1 MRKNLRLG
9 ADVDVAFA
17 SIPKRGAPPH
27 PHEAAAGDAPSSHY
41 ARPDES
47 STLASTHPER
57 ISFRRMVKKLLR
69 PLAQTAYR
77 LLKPAI
83 RPVALRVRRY
93 LLADLQQ
100 DIRQEI
106 HHALLANLNRTQEV
120 RHVLHQDVI
129 ASQSAIHQELQKAT
143 AQMVQ
148 ELQKVQASIQRDV
161 LTARQVVAHEIQQ
174 ATSAASQEIRDTH
187 APTHQELLAGRRE
200 ALEPHSFPS
209 LATERPVSDTAQ
221 RLEEWFGNISPKL
234 DRIEI
239 YSHATARRVAVN
251 CGNGAV
257 LVRTEAGFVLCGEN
271 DHALLACL
279 LESGE
284 LERGTRLL
292 IEKFVQPGNCFVDV
306 GANIGLHTLA
316 AARSMQG
323 QGKIIAFEPFGPTK
337 ALLER
342 SVWMNGFS
350 SLVEIHQA
358 AVSNET
364 GHHKLFLGAT
374 SGHHSLFPLDE
385 RMSTDAEPVEVSV
398 VRLDDIILAT
408 QKVDL
413 LKIDAEGAEL
423 QVIESAAGLIERNAE
438 LAIIVE
444 FGPAHLERTQIAP
457 RDWLNAF
464 AAHGLQYRA
473 INSVSG
479 KLEHWSMEDLIACD
493 SINLLFGRK
502 DAGFWERLDA

>member
-1 MRKNLRLG
+1 M
-9 ADVDVAFA
+9 
-17 SIPKRGAPPH
+17 
-27 PHEAAAGDAPSSHY
+27 
-41 ARPDES
+41 
-47 STLASTHPER
+47 
-57 ISFRRMVKKLLR
+57 
-69 PLAQTAYR
+69 
-77 LLKPAI
+77 
-83 RPVALRVRRY
+83 
-93 LLADLQQ
+93 
-100 DIRQEI
+100 
-106 HHALLANLNRTQEV
+106 QEV
-120 RHVLHQDVI
+120 RHVLHQDVL

-148 ELQKVQASIQRDV
+148 ELQKVQASVQRDV
-161 LTARQVVAHEIQQ
+161 LTARQAIAHDIQQ
-174 ATSAASQEIRDTH
+174 ATSAASQEIGDTH
-187 APTHQELLAGRRE
+187 ASTRQERLAGRQE
-200 ALEPHSFPS
+200 ALESRSLPS
-209 LATERPVSDTAQ
+209 LATERTVPETAQ
-221 RLEEWFGNISPKL
+221 RLEEWFSNISPKL

-292 IEKFVQPGNCFVDV
+292 IEQFVQPGNCFVDV

-385 RMSTDAEPVEVSV
+385 RTSTDAEPVEVSV
-398 VRLDDIILAT
+398 VRLDDIIPAT

-444 FGPAHLERTQIAP
+444 FGPAHLERTRIAP
-457 RDWLNAF
+457 SDWLNAF

-479 KLEHWSMEDLIACD
+479 KLEQWSMENLLACD
-493 SINLLFGRK
+493 SINLLFSRK
-502 DAGFWERLDA
+502 DAGVWERLDA